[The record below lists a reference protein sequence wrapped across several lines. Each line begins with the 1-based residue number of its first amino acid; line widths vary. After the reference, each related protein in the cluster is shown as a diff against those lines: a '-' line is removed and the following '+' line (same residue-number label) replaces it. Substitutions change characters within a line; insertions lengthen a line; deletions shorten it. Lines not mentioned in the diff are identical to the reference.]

1 MARVADRLPEN
12 APGDLYVDAQ
22 CIDCDTCRELAP
34 AVFARADRG
43 LSYVARQPS
52 GGGERLRAL
61 QALVSCPVAAIGLQD
76 AASSPPLG
84 EASRVPRLEKADVR
98 AAARSLPVEI
108 ADGIY
113 ACGWASA
120 DSYGAQAYLIRRP
133 AGNVL
138 VDSPRAARPLLGRL
152 EELGG
157 IATMFLSHR
166 DDVAD
171 HAVFARRFGCRRIL
185 HADDASAG
193 TRDVETLLRGRD
205 PIRLDADLVAI
216 PVPGH
221 TRGSTALLYR
231 DEFLFTGDH
240 LWWDADEGGLHASRS
255 VCWWSW
261 SEQKQSL
268 RRLLERSFR
277 AVLPGHGGR
286 RIAASPEA
294 MRAELRALI
303 DRLG

>member
-1 MARVADRLPEN
+1 MARLAERLPEN
-12 APGDLYVDAQ
+12 VDGDLFVDAQ

-34 AVFARADRG
+34 STFARADRG
-43 LSYVARQPS
+43 LSYVARQPRS
-52 GGGERLRAL
+52 GAERLRAL

-76 AASSPPLG
+76 SASLRPPLG
-84 EASRVPRLEKADVR
+84 EASRVPRQTKADVR

-138 VDSPRAARPLLGRL
+138 VDSPRAARPLLRRL

-157 IATMFLSHR
+157 VATMFLSHR

-171 HAVFARRFGCRRIL
+171 HAVFARRFGCRRVL

-193 TRDVETLLRGRD
+193 TRDVELLLRGRE
-205 PIRLDADLVAI
+205 PVRLDGELVAI

-221 TRGSTALLYR
+221 TRGSTALLYK
-231 DEFLFTGDH
+231 DVLFTGDH
-240 LWWDADEGGLHASRS
+240 LWWDADEGGLDASRS
-255 VCWWSW
+255 VCWHSW

-268 RRLLERSFR
+268 RRLLDFSFR

-286 RIAASPEA
+286 HIAADAHA
-294 MRAELRALI
+294 MRAALEKLVA
-303 DRLG
+303 RLG